1 MREQN
6 IIFFPS
12 NKNQKPFV
20 YNPKTGTLINK
31 QKQNKIEKTPKKKC
45 VVIIK

>member
-20 YNPKTGTLINK
+20 YNPKTGTLDK
-31 QKQNKIEKTPKKKC
+31 QKQNKIEKIPKKKY